1 MIVVCKHSN
10 RLCNR
15 LFTYLPIL
23 SYALEAG
30 ERVVFLF
37 QYWEYDTYFPHLRSY
52 GVRSLMPSR
61 HLSGGL
67 GAKALYAL
75 VRSLDK
81 VVHLVLKPGEPLP
94 LRKPLGVLFGPRWRE
109 IRYDGAYVGRHR
121 DRLRWL
127 FAPPQDVEEA
137 LEAAMPPSASA
148 AYVGIHIRRGDYR
161 KFRGGA
167 YHYPADAY
175 RRVMSAIEALV
186 RHCDSGK
193 TVRFLLCSDEPVDI
207 GAFADFA
214 PLTLRGGT
222 LHDLYGLARCD
233 LIAGPP
239 STFSRWASFYGGVPH
254 WTMPDTTAT
263 PQSLADFRVCDGL
276 TS

>member
-15 LFTYLPIL
+15 LFTYLPVL

-37 QYWEYDTYFPHLRSY
+37 QYVEYDAYFPNLRAH
-52 GVRSLMPSR
+52 GVRSLLPSR
-61 HLSGGL
+61 KLSGGP
-67 GAKALYAL
+67 GAVALYAL
-75 VRSLDK
+75 VRMLDK

-109 IRYDGAYVGRHR
+109 IRYDSAYVAKHR

-127 FAPPQDVEEA
+127 FAPPQDVGEA
-137 LEAAMPPSASA
+137 LSAAMPAAASV

-161 KFRGGA
+161 QFRGGA
-167 YHYPADAY
+167 YHYPAETY
-175 RRVMSAIEALV
+175 RRVMSAIESLV
-186 RHCDSGK
+186 RHRDPEK

-207 GAFADFA
+207 VAFAGFST
-214 PLTLRGGT
+214 LTLRGGI

-239 STFSRWASFYGGVPH
+239 STFSQWASFYGGVPH
-254 WTMPDTTAT
+254 WTARHAAAV

-276 TS
+276 TG

>member
-37 QYWEYDTYFPHLRSY
+37 QYREYDAYFPNLRAH
-52 GVRSLMPSR
+52 GIRSILPSR
-61 HLSGGL
+61 RLSGGP
-67 GAKALYAL
+67 GAGTLYAL
-75 VRSLDK
+75 IRALDK

-109 IRYDGAYVGRHR
+109 IRYDSAYVAKHR
-121 DRLRWL
+121 DRLRRL
-127 FAPPQDVEEA
+127 FAPPRDVEEA
-137 LEAAMPPSASA
+137 LAAAMPASAST

-161 KFRGGA
+161 QFRGGA
-167 YHYPADAY
+167 YLYPAETY
-175 RRVMSAIEALV
+175 RRVMSAIESMV
-186 RHCDSGK
+186 RHCGGGK

-214 PLTLRGGT
+214 PLTLSGGT
-222 LHDLYGLARCD
+222 LHDLYGLSRCD

-239 STFSRWASFYGGVPH
+239 STFSQWASFYGGVPH
-254 WTMPDTTAT
+254 WTMRDAAAEPR
-263 PQSLADFRVCDGL
+263 SLTDFRVCDGL

>member
-23 SYALEAG
+23 SYALEAE

-37 QYWEYDTYFPHLRSY
+37 QYRGYDSCFPHLREF

-61 HLSGGL
+61 RLSGGWR
-67 GAKALYAL
+67 AATLYAL
-75 VRSLDK
+75 VCALDN

-94 LRKPLGVLFGPRWRE
+94 LRKPLGVLFGPRWRK
-109 IRYDGAYVGRHR
+109 IRYDGAYVAKHR

-127 FAPPQDVEEA
+127 FAPPQDVEDA
-137 LEAAMPPSASA
+137 LAEAMPAPASV

-161 KFRGGA
+161 GFRGGA
-167 YHYPADAY
+167 YHYADETY
-175 RRVMSAIEALV
+175 RRVMSAIE
-186 RHCDSGK
+186 RIIRDCGGK
-193 TVRFLLCSDEPVDI
+193 VVRFLLCSDEPIDI
-207 GAFADFA
+207 DSFAGFDT
-214 PLTLRGGT
+214 LTLRGGA
-222 LHDLYGLARCD
+222 LHDLYGLARCR

-239 STFSRWASFYGGVPH
+239 STFSLWASFYGGAPH
-254 WTMPDTTAT
+254 YAVRHADAEPK
-263 PQSLADFRVCDGL
+263 SLADFRVCDGL
-276 TS
+276 TG